1 MRQTSKRA
9 RRSRLLMIFILVLLI
24 ALVLWGLAAL
34 ADRLLHYGANATVS
48 AKDADQPSAITP
60 TPETADDTPK
70 NTYDPA
76 CFYRDGE
83 FLRYESSTVT
93 SQIGID
99 VSAHQQDIDWQRVAA
114 SGVQFAILR
123 AGYRGYTEGSI
134 QEDAYFEQNLA
145 GAIDAGL
152 DVGVYFFSQ
161 ALDEKEAIDEANFV
175 LESIKDYPLSYPV
188 IFDWEDIQADART
201 DGMDSVQLTKNAIA
215 FCGAVEKAGYRAGV
229 YFNQRFGYEEFDL
242 ESLQDYVFWL
252 AEYNDTPSFSFH
264 FQIWQ
269 YCNDGRVD
277 GIKTDVDLNLAFL
290 RAKH

>member
-83 FLRYESSTVT
+83 FLRYESNTVT

-123 AGYRGYTEGSI
+123 VGLPRLYRGLHPG
-134 QEDAYFEQNLA
+134 
-145 GAIDAGL
+145 
-152 DVGVYFFSQ
+152 
-161 ALDEKEAIDEANFV
+161 
-175 LESIKDYPLSYPV
+175 
-188 IFDWEDIQADART
+188 
-201 DGMDSVQLTKNAIA
+201 
-215 FCGAVEKAGYRAGV
+215 
-229 YFNQRFGYEEFDL
+229 
-242 ESLQDYVFWL
+242 
-252 AEYNDTPSFSFH
+252 
-264 FQIWQ
+264 
-269 YCNDGRVD
+269 GRV
-277 GIKTDVDLNLAFL
+277 F
-290 RAKH
+290 RAESRRCHRRRA

>member
-93 SQIGID
+93 SRPPAGHRL
-99 VSAHQQDIDWQRVAA
+99 AARRRQRRPVCH
-114 SGVQFAILR
+114 SPRGLPR
-123 AGYRGYTEGSI
+123 LYRGLHPG
-134 QEDAYFEQNLA
+134 
-145 GAIDAGL
+145 
-152 DVGVYFFSQ
+152 
-161 ALDEKEAIDEANFV
+161 
-175 LESIKDYPLSYPV
+175 
-188 IFDWEDIQADART
+188 
-201 DGMDSVQLTKNAIA
+201 
-215 FCGAVEKAGYRAGV
+215 
-229 YFNQRFGYEEFDL
+229 
-242 ESLQDYVFWL
+242 
-252 AEYNDTPSFSFH
+252 
-264 FQIWQ
+264 
-269 YCNDGRVD
+269 GRV
-277 GIKTDVDLNLAFL
+277 F
-290 RAKH
+290 

>member
-145 GAIDAGL
+145 LHPG
-152 DVGVYFFSQ
+152 
-161 ALDEKEAIDEANFV
+161 
-175 LESIKDYPLSYPV
+175 
-188 IFDWEDIQADART
+188 
-201 DGMDSVQLTKNAIA
+201 
-215 FCGAVEKAGYRAGV
+215 
-229 YFNQRFGYEEFDL
+229 
-242 ESLQDYVFWL
+242 
-252 AEYNDTPSFSFH
+252 
-264 FQIWQ
+264 
-269 YCNDGRVD
+269 GRV
-277 GIKTDVDLNLAFL
+277 F
-290 RAKH
+290 